1 MAASVEAK
9 VQRKASAD
17 ERRNA
22 SPVRD
27 TLLTV
32 VLVLYPTIGALSVI
46 AAGLIFSNAGV

>member
-1 MAASVEAK
+1 MAASVEAT

-22 SPVRD
+22 APVRD

-32 VLVLYPTIGALSVI
+32 VLVLYPAVGVLSVI
-46 AAGLIFSNAGV
+46 AAGVIFSNAGV